1 MARTVNCKSVVTR
14 ATRLRSRCARITTT
28 YCHSYWKN
36 HHHVRRHATL
46 ILNRPSLANCVAF
59 YCSQRWS
66 HYHFRDSERFQ
77 SHCHQIRGIVQ
88 QNRWCTVVPRSR
100 SNGPHRSLG
109 QYEQLLLLRIVLD
122 SPGIYLYE
130 IQRERYYNY
139 GFDVSTSTICRTLRS
154 MGCSRQRIQHIVLQ
168 RSEECRARFMAEI
181 SMYDPSMLVWIDETG
196 CDRRNSLR
204 RYGYSIRGMPPRDYR
219 LLIHGTRYS
228 AIPVLSL
235 QGIHDVQIMEGT
247 VNGEKFAHFIENTV
261 IPILNPFD
269 ETVLCQWLSWMAV
282 QFITYRWSCWP
293 NWEYSSCKTCIP
305 TSLLPWSNAI
315 GRSFQ
320 PSKKYYKTEL

>member
-1 MARTVNCKSVVTR
+1 MPLSYSTDLRWRIVWLSIVHNADPTTISEILNVSSRTVTR
-14 ATRLRSRCARITTT
+14 YVGLF
-28 YCHSYWKN
+28 
-36 HHHVRRHATL
+36 
-46 ILNRPSLANCVAF
+46 NRTG
-59 YCSQRWS
+59 
-66 HYHFRDSERFQ
+66 D
-77 SHCHQIRGIVQ
+77 
-88 QNRWCTVVPRSR
+88 VVPRSR

-130 IQRERYYNY
+130 IQRELYYNY

-154 MGCSRQRIQHIVLQ
+154 MGCSRQRIQHIALQ

-269 ETVLCQWLSWMAV
+269 GNSPLSVVIMDGCSIHHVDEVADLIENTAHAKLVFLPPYSPDLMPLEEVFNQVKSIIKQNCNLFQACSAHRALLIMAFSLV
-282 QFITYRWSCWP
+282 SVE
-293 NWEYSSCKTCIP
+293 NCIGYIRH
-305 TSLLPWSNAI
+305 SGYI
-315 GRSFQ
+315 Q
-320 PSKKYYKTEL
+320 